1 MSRKN
6 QRAVAYH
13 GLRQRWARP
22 DFALPFAQELF
33 MSTHLLRWPIL
44 AALVF
49 GVALSGCAS
58 EQQVLALKKRVDALE
73 KQNAELQRRL
83 DAVDKG
89 GGGGGPLGQLGGLV
103 GLIGQLAKNAKP
115 AHPGARRAPYGSPTQ
130 MDPALQARLDKL
142 VVDSLEKLAKSDDA
156 KSLVKTMLRAMR
168 RDVEAPQPSGQAG
181 QGGRAGQPRVG
192 RGGAGSL
199 PLPIPPAPKPKQKKT
214 QP

>member
-1 MSRKN
+1 MSN
-6 QRAVAYH
+6 
-13 GLRQRWARP
+13 
-22 DFALPFAQELF
+22 
-33 MSTHLLRWPIL
+33 HLLRWPL
-44 AALVF
+44 FVALVA

-58 EQQVLALKKRVDALE
+58 EQQVIALKKRVDALE

-89 GGGGGPLGQLGGLV
+89 GSGGGPLGQLGGLV

-115 AHPGARRAPYGSPTQ
+115 AHPGARKMPYGSPTQ
-130 MDPALQARLDKL
+130 MDPVLQARLDKL

-168 RDVEAPQPSGQAG
+168 RDVEAGPGR
-181 QGGRAGQPRVG
+181 GGPPRVG
-192 RGGAGSL
+192 GGGAGSL

>member
-1 MSRKN
+1 MSI
-6 QRAVAYH
+6 
-13 GLRQRWARP
+13 
-22 DFALPFAQELF
+22 
-33 MSTHLLRWPIL
+33 HLLRWPLCLAL
-44 AALVF
+44 AA

-58 EQQVLALKKRVDALE
+58 EQQVIALKKRVDALE
-73 KQNAELQRRL
+73 KQNAELKRRL

-103 GLIGQLAKNAKP
+103 GLIGQLAKTAKP
-115 AHPGARRAPYGSPTQ
+115 TQPGARGTPYGARPQ

-168 RDVEAPQPSGQAG
+168 RDVEVGPGT
-181 QGGRAGQPRVG
+181 GQPRVN

-199 PLPIPPAPKPKQKKT
+199 PLPLPPPTKPKK
-214 QP
+214 PHAR